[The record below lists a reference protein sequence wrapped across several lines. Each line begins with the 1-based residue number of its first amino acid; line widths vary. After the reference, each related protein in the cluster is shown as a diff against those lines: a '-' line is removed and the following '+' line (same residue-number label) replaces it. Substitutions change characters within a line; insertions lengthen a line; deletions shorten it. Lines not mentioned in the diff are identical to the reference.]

1 MEDSEAMAVEI
12 ESQRWT
18 PPVPKPPPQS
28 FEAGAAKFPGW
39 DSRRYVSFQPK
50 GRRATHYEDVTVDI
64 QPDPDRYLLQN
75 WILAFADGTPTYSER
90 WSALRCTDWHKFR
103 DPNQEWERSI
113 YQRNS
118 IVSKHLAL
126 TTSNAKEE
134 GSYQRIDPT
143 WLKVI
148 ERHLLASKHAEYW
161 LGMEVFLMAQR
172 DAMTNMIN
180 NALATNSADKL
191 RYAQDLVLYGM
202 DLAEMVE
209 GFDKEVSKQVWLED
223 PTWAATRENV
233 ELITTSRDWGEQVFA
248 ANMVLEPLVLEPFRS
263 GLVMRFAAVHGDFI
277 TPVIVGMAEWDYE
290 RHMRSSLELYTMLS
304 DDPSHGPANRSVMR
318 QWLARYVPLSVEAV
332 KRLQPIWSLPR
343 VKEMTFAE
351 IYDYARDRFRAIL
364 GALHLELPE
373 GVSL

>member
-1 MEDSEAMAVEI
+1 MAVET
-12 ESQRWT
+12 EKQRWT

-39 DSRRYVSFQPK
+39 DSRRYLSFSPRGK
-50 GRRATHYEDVTVDI
+50 RATQYEDVTVDI

-75 WILAFADGTPTYSER
+75 WILSFADGTPTYSDR
-90 WSALRCTDWHKFR
+90 WSALKCSDWHRFR

-148 ERHLLASKHAEYW
+148 ARHVLASKHPEYW

-180 NALATNSADKL
+180 NELATNAADKL

-202 DLAEMVE
+202 DLAEVLP
-209 GFDKEVSKQVWLED
+209 GFDNAEGKRCWLDD
-223 PTWAATRENV
+223 PAWAPTRENV
-233 ELITTSRDWGEQVFA
+233 EIITTTPDWAEQVFA
-248 ANMVLEPLVLEPFRS
+248 TNLVLEPLVLEPFRS
-263 GLVMRFAAVHGDFI
+263 GLVMRYSAVHGDFI

-290 RHMRSSLELYTMLS
+290 RHLRASVELYEMLAT
-304 DDPSHGPANRSVMR
+304 DPEHGDSNRSVMSR
-318 QWLARYVPLSVEAV
+318 WLQKYQPLSVEAA
-332 KRLQPIWSLPR
+332 RQLQPIWSLPR

-351 IYDYARDRFRAIL
+351 IYDNAQNRFRGIL
-364 GALHLELPE
+364 GALRLELPV